1 MGPGIRGRL
10 GEVRGDDTQRA
21 ATFQATTFHDATK
34 YYSLSDTEPGDER
47 IGIGDPATR
56 TEAIW
61 QKDWDIKPFLY
72 KVYETLP
79 PIELTRDL
87 PDTGRPAL
95 EAIAATGAE
104 APAPYVVPDRAL
116 LGRLGLLTNG
126 SLDRTWT
133 TRDGRVHHYRTAGG
147 TGAQYH
153 LELYFVCTDLADLDA
168 GVYHYSAI
176 DHSLRLLR
184 AGDFRSALVEATGN
198 EPSIAAAPVVLAMTS
213 TFWRNAWRYRERAYR
228 HTYWDAGTSL
238 SHILAVAASTQVA
251 TKLVFGYAD
260 PLVNA
265 LLGIDGMRESTV
277 ALVALGNAETG
288 PPSAPPFGR
297 LDLPTTR
304 LSSAEV
310 TFHAITDM
318 HLASSLSTGAEA
330 AQWRSRE
337 WRRPSQPT
345 GELTELRPLPTD
357 RLDPRPA
364 EQIIFRRRST
374 RNYDTDVAIPFDQFS
389 TLLERSTRGVASDVL
404 VPGAPLTEL
413 YLIVN
418 AVEGLTPGV
427 YLHHPEL
434 HAVELV
440 RAGTFRK
447 EAARIAA
454 GQQYAGDA
462 HVNLYYLAHLPSVLE
477 RYGNRGYRLAQL
489 EGALHA
495 GKLHLGTHALGL
507 GAVGSTSFDDEV
519 VDFFSPHAAGKD
531 YMFVTVFGKRRR
543 VRQS

>member
-1 MGPGIRGRL
+1 M
-10 GEVRGDDTQRA
+10 RGDDTGRA

-72 KVYETLP
+72 KIYETLP

-104 APAPYVVPDRAL
+104 APAQYVVPDRAL

-168 GVYHYSAI
+168 GVYHYSAT

-184 AGDFRSALVEATGN
+184 AGDFRAALVEATGN

-238 SHILAVAASTQVA
+238 SHILAVAASAHVA
-251 TKLVFGYAD
+251 TELVFGYAD
-260 PLVNA
+260 PLVDA
-265 LLGIDGMRESTV
+265 LLGIDGVRESTV
-277 ALVALGNAETG
+277 ALVALGHTDAA
-288 PPSAPPFGR
+288 APTAPTLER
-297 LDLPTTR
+297 LDLPTRR
-304 LSSAEV
+304 LSSAE
-310 TFHAITDM
+310 
-318 HLASSLSTGAEA
+318 
-330 AQWRSRE
+330 
-337 WRRPSQPT
+337 
-345 GELTELRPLPTD
+345 
-357 RLDPRPA
+357 
-364 EQIIFRRRST
+364 
-374 RNYDTDVAIPFDQFS
+374 
-389 TLLERSTRGVASDVL
+389 
-404 VPGAPLTEL
+404 
-413 YLIVN
+413 
-418 AVEGLTPGV
+418 
-427 YLHHPEL
+427 
-434 HAVELV
+434 
-440 RAGTFRK
+440 
-447 EAARIAA
+447 
-454 GQQYAGDA
+454 
-462 HVNLYYLAHLPSVLE
+462 
-477 RYGNRGYRLAQL
+477 
-489 EGALHA
+489 
-495 GKLHLGTHALGL
+495 
-507 GAVGSTSFDDEV
+507 
-519 VDFFSPHAAGKD
+519 
-531 YMFVTVFGKRRR
+531 
-543 VRQS
+543 